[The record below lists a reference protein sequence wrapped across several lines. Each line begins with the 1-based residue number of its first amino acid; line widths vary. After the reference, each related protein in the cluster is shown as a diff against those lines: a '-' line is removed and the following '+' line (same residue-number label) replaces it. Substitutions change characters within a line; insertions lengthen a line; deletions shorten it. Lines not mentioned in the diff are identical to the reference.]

1 MPVNGSPLPTNF
13 VDGADG
19 HTAAHNATNQRVNDL
34 QTLANTVETAVA
46 GVTDLQAALNDKQ
59 PVDPDLTTIAEL
71 DATQPGVLASDGSGW
86 ALKGYPELKTALDVA
101 SASSVAAVIVTT
113 GAEARPQATVVLWR
127 CPDGVTPANA
137 TAADLVATI

>member
-1 MPVNGSPLPTNF
+1 MPVNGSPLPEDF
-13 VDGADG
+13 AAGAPG
-19 HTAAHNATNQRVNDL
+19 HVEAHEATNARLNAAVGL
-34 QTLANTVETAVA
+34 VNTVETDVA
-46 GVTDLQAALNDKQ
+46 DLQAALDGKQ

-71 DATQPGVLASDGSGW
+71 DATQSGVLASDGSGW
-86 ALKGYPELKTALDVA
+86 DLKGYPELKTALDVA

-137 TAADLVATI
+137 TATDLVTTI